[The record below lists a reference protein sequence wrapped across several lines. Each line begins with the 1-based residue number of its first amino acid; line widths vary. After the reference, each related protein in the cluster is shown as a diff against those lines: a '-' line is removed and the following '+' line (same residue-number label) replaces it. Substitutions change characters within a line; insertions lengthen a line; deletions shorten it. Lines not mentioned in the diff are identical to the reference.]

1 MAKPP
6 KYTDEELVKRALEIL
21 KAQPLL
27 SEIALCGKLG
37 VGREY
42 IADRAKSSDAVDELR
57 DLMFGIR
64 QAAWEEEGIR
74 GMKSRAFN
82 ATTYIWMTRN
92 ILGWRDERAESNDDN
107 GGGGGASV
115 SVAMSPEQLVELV
128 KKAREGK

>member
-42 IADRAKSSDAVDELR
+42 IADRAKKSEAIQELR
-57 DLMFGIR
+57 DVMFGMR

-92 ILGWRDERAESNDDN
+92 ILGWRDERQESPDDQPP
-107 GGGGGASV
+107 GKTITLKYSV
-115 SVAMSPEQLVELV
+115 D
-128 KKAREGK
+128 KKS